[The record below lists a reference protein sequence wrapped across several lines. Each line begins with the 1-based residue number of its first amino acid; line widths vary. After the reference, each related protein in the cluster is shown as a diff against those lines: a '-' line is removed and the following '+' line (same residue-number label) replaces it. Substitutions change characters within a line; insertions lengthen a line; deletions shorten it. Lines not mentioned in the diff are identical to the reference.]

1 MFLPVN
7 KKDMEERGWDELDFI
22 YISGDAYVD
31 HPSFGHALITRLL
44 EAEGFRIG
52 IIPLP
57 QNKEDYMRMGIP
69 KIAVLISSG
78 VIDSM
83 VNRYTVAKRPREKDE
98 YAPGGKA
105 GLRPDRADIVYA
117 QKIREYMGDIPIILG
132 GIEASLRRFAHYDY
146 WDDKVRNSIL
156 IDSQADLL
164 IYGMGERPFWDISK
178 LLKRGVPI
186 KNIKNVPGTAY
197 ASTFE
202 ELPKNIKLAL
212 EGNEILD
219 KKEKIKI
226 LHSAEEVKKDKLKYA
241 ESFKVQYEEQDFKN
255 GSILVQQHGN
265 KYVIQN
271 IPQAPL
277 KPEEMDRGYSYEYE
291 RTYHPMYEKDGGVPA
306 IKEVEFSLTAQR
318 GCFGACNF
326 CAITFHQGRIVQ
338 ARTDE
343 SIIEEAKKLTEMPN
357 FKGYIHD
364 VGGPTANFR
373 HPSCKKQYEHGMC
386 KGKECLYPE
395 PCKNLDTDQS
405 AYLNL
410 LRKIRALPK
419 VKKVFIRSGIRYD
432 YIMLDKNDEFFEEL
446 CKYHVSGQ
454 LKVAPE
460 HMVDEVLDKM
470 GKPKSSVYLKFAEK
484 YKKINEKLGKN
495 QYLVPYLISSHPG
508 STMKAAVKLTEYL
521 NKIHYMPE
529 QVQDFYP
536 TPGTISTCMFYT
548 GIDPRNMKKVYVPK
562 DNETK
567 RLQRALLQYRKKEN
581 YNLIKQALKEA
592 GREDLI
598 GYDEKCIIKPY
609 LKKSELKKGNKNGRK
624 IHREKY

>member
-1 MFLPVN
+1 M
-7 KKDMEERGWDELDFI
+7 
-22 YISGDAYVD
+22 
-31 HPSFGHALITRLL
+31 
-44 EAEGFRIG
+44 
-52 IIPLP
+52 
-57 QNKEDYMRMGIP
+57 
-69 KIAVLISSG
+69 
-78 VIDSM
+78 
-83 VNRYTVAKRPREKDE
+83 
-98 YAPGGKA
+98 
-105 GLRPDRADIVYA
+105 
-117 QKIREYMGDIPIILG
+117 
-132 GIEASLRRFAHYDY
+132 
-146 WDDKVRNSIL
+146 
-156 IDSQADLL
+156 
-164 IYGMGERPFWDISK
+164 
-178 LLKRGVPI
+178 
-186 KNIKNVPGTAY
+186 
-197 ASTFE
+197 
-202 ELPKNIKLAL
+202 
-212 EGNEILD
+212 
-219 KKEKIKI
+219 
-226 LHSAEEVKKDKLKYA
+226 
-241 ESFKVQYEEQDFKN
+241 
-255 GSILVQQHGN
+255 
-265 KYVIQN
+265 
-271 IPQAPL
+271 PQAPL
-277 KPEEMDRGYSYEYE
+277 KPEEMDKGYSYEYE
-291 RTYHPMYEKDGGVPA
+291 RAYHPVYEKDGGVPA

-338 ARTDE
+338 ARSDE
-343 SIIEEAKKLTEMPN
+343 SIIEEAKKLTEQPN

-386 KGKECLYPE
+386 KGRECLYPE
-395 PCKNLDTDQS
+395 PCKNLDADQS
-405 AYLNL
+405 GYLNL

-484 YKKINEKLGKN
+484 YKKINEKLGKD

-508 STMKAAVKLTEYL
+508 ATMKAAVKLTEYL
-521 NKIHYMPE
+521 NKIHHMPE

-567 RLQRALLQYRKKEN
+567 RLQRALLQYKKKEN
-581 YNLIKQALKEA
+581 YNLVKQALKEA

-598 GYDEKCIIKPY
+598 GYDEKCIIRQ
-609 LKKSELKKGNKNGRK
+609 SQ
-624 IHREKY
+624 EKYALHHLY